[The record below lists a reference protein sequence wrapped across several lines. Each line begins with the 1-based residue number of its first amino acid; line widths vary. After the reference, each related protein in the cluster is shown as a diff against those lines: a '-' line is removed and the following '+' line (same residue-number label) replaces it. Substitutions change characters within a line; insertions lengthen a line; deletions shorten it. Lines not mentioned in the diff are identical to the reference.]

1 MKRILMSSLIVLLW
15 AAALAVE
22 PSHSTAQCFADQQLK
37 AYPASRLLDIYKSC
51 FQDYMGAEHLVADTA
66 SARAYLMQELATT
79 SPVELLPWLYEPCG
93 PQGRHVRVSLRVVSD
108 GLVDAE
114 RLLDAFVRSAGTAQ
128 RLTVDEWKAEWAR
141 LLAAMLPMVEHLPHF
156 DDDRLFIDG
165 VLQQGRYAI
174 SHSPDYRQAYHPHY
188 RIVERSIF
196 EAELLPLLSA
206 P

>member
-1 MKRILMSSLIVLLW
+1 MKRILISSLLVLLW
-15 AAALAVE
+15 AVALAAE
-22 PSHSTAQCFADQQLK
+22 PLLSTARFVDSQLK
-37 AYPASRLLDIYKSC
+37 TYPAMRLLDIYKTC

-66 SARAYLMQELATT
+66 SARAYLMQELAIIH
-79 SPVELLPWLYEPCG
+79 PAELQLWLYEPCG

-114 RLLDAFVRSAGTAQ
+114 RLLDAFVRSAGKAQ
-128 RLTVDEWKAEWAR
+128 RPTVDEWKAEWAR
-141 LLAAMLPMVEHLPHF
+141 LLADMLPMVEHLPYF
-156 DDDRLFIDG
+156 DSDRQFIDG

-196 EAELLPLLSA
+196 EAELLPLLST